1 MLVLKDPQEIARK
14 FDRVVVALGNF
25 DGVHIGHQR
34 LIRQMVLHAQ
44 KTGAAGVVFTF
55 DPHPLQVLFP
65 DKAPRLLISP
75 EKRTELI
82 ARLGADALLMVP
94 FNRDMARLS
103 PEFFV
108 HDILHRQLGAEA
120 VFVGFNYTF
129 GHRGAGTPELLASLG
144 KELGFHV
151 QVHPPVQIGDTT
163 ISSTLVRKALEAGDI
178 GRARSYLGY
187 WPILEGRVVLGDQ
200 RGRQIGFPTANLNL
214 DNEILIPSRG
224 VYVAQVRVGDQVYD
238 GVVNIGVKPTFGSAL
253 SPTVEVHILEF
264 AQVIYDEW
272 VQLSLLHRL
281 RGEIRFSS
289 VPELIDQIQQDIEAA
304 RLIRTKVLLNQA

>member
-1 MLVLKDPQEIARK
+1 MLVLKDPQEVARR
-14 FDRVVVALGNF
+14 FGRVVVALGNF

-34 LIRQMVLHAQ
+34 LIRQMVIHAQ

-55 DPHPLQVLFP
+55 HPHPLQVLFP

-94 FNRDMARLS
+94 FNRDLARLS

-108 HDILHRQLGAEA
+108 HDVLHRQLGSKA

-129 GHRGAGTPELLASLG
+129 GHRGTGTPELLENLG
-144 KELGFHV
+144 QELGFMA
-151 QVHPPVQIGDTT
+151 QVLPPVQIGETI
-163 ISSTLVRKALEAGDI
+163 ISSTLVRQALEEGDI

-187 WPILEGRVVLGDQ
+187 WPVLEGRVVLGDQ
-200 RGRQIGFPTANLNL
+200 RGRQIGFPTANLNINS
-214 DNEILIPSRG
+214 DVLIPARG
-224 VYVAQVRVGDQVYD
+224 VYVAQVRVGDRVYD
-238 GVVNIGVKPTFGSAL
+238 GVVNIGIKPTFGQGL
-253 SPTVEVHILEF
+253 TPTVEVHILEF

-281 RGEIRFSS
+281 RGEVRFSS
-289 VPELIDQIQQDIEAA
+289 VPELIFQIKQDIEAA
-304 RLIRTKVLLNQA
+304 RMIKTKVLLNQA

>member
-1 MLVLKDPQEIARK
+1 MLILKNPQDIARR

-34 LIRQMVLHAQ
+34 LIRQMALHAQ
-44 KTGAAGVVFTF
+44 KINAAGIVFTF

-65 DKAPRLLISP
+65 DQAPRLLISP

-82 ARLGADALLMVP
+82 ARLGADALLMMP
-94 FNRDMARLS
+94 FNRDTARLS

-108 HDILHRQLGAEA
+108 HDILHRQLGAKA

-129 GHRGAGTPELLASLG
+129 GHRGAGTPQLLTNLG
-144 KELGFHV
+144 QDLGFLV
-151 QVHPPVQIGDTT
+151 QVLPPVQIGDTT
-163 ISSTLVRKALEAGDI
+163 VSSTLVRKALEQGDV
-178 GRARSYLGY
+178 GRARSFLGY
-187 WPILEGRVVLGDQ
+187 WPVLEGRVVLGDQ
-200 RGRQIGFPTANLNL
+200 RGRQIGFPTANLNI
-214 DNEILIPSRG
+214 DNGILIPARG
-224 VYVAQVRVGDQVYD
+224 VYVAQVRVGDRVFD

-253 SPTVEVHILEF
+253 NPSVEVHILEF

-272 VQLSLLHRL
+272 VQISLLHRL
-281 RGEIRFSS
+281 RGEVRFSS
-289 VPELIDQIQQDIEAA
+289 VSELVYQIQQDIEAA